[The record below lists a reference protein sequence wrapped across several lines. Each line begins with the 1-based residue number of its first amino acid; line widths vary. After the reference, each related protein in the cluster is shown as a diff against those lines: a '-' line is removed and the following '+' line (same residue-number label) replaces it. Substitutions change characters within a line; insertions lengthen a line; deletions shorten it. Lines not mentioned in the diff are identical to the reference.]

1 MLGDIL
7 KIKRLMQGVKDLT
20 KGAINRRLI
29 SLAAPIMATS
39 FIQMAYSLTDMA
51 WVGRLGSESVAVIG
65 AVGILTWMSGSISLL
80 NKVGAEVSVAQAI
93 GARDTDS
100 ARAFASHNITI
111 ALITALCWGGLLFVG
126 ANTVMGFYELS
137 DDITAGAVSYL
148 RIISTALPF
157 VFLTAA
163 MTGIYN
169 ASGRSSI
176 PFYIS
181 GSGLVL
187 NILLDPVFIFLLRL
201 GTDGAAYA
209 TWISESL
216 VCAIFAWRLFRR
228 DKLLGGLQF
237 LCRLRRSY
245 TVRILRLGTPVALL
259 NTLYAFV
266 NMFLCRTASEQGG
279 HLGLTAFT
287 TGGQIEAITWNT
299 AQGFATALSTFIAQ
313 NHAAGCHERVSRAL
327 RITLSMATVFGL
339 LCTLLFVIFGNEIFS
354 IFVPERAAYE
364 AGGLFMR
371 IDGYS
376 QLFMMLEITM
386 QGVFY
391 GLGRTTP
398 PAVISITFNYM
409 RIPLALLL
417 VRLGMGIEGIW
428 WAISGT
434 SIAKG
439 IVLCACYRFGIRR
452 NVSR

>member
-1 MLGDIL
+1 MRGI
-7 KIKRLMQGVKDLT
+7 KDLT
-20 KGAINRRLI
+20 SGNINRQLFN
-29 SLAAPIMATS
+29 LAMPIMATS

-65 AVGILTWMSGSISLL
+65 AVGILTWMSSAIALL

-93 GARDTDS
+93 GARDTES

-111 ALITALCWGGLLFVG
+111 ALIISLIWGGLLFG
-126 ANTVMGFYELS
+126 FANPVMEVFSLNEK
-137 DDITAGAVSYL
+137 ITAGAVSYL
-148 RIISTALPF
+148 RTISTALPF
-157 VFLTAA
+157 IFLTAA

-169 ASGRSSI
+169 ASGRSNI

-187 NILLDPVFIFLLRL
+187 NILLDPIFIFVLKL

-209 TWISESL
+209 TWISEAL
-216 VCAIFAWRLFRR
+216 VFFIFVYRLFRHDR
-228 DKLLGGLQF
+228 LLDGMQF
-237 LCRLRRSY
+237 LCRLRRKY
-245 TVRILRLGTPVALL
+245 TLRILRLGTPVALL

-266 NMFLCRTASEQGG
+266 NMFLCRTAAECGG
-279 HLGLTAFT
+279 HIGLTAFT

-313 NHAAGCHERVSRAL
+313 NFAAGRHDRVSRAL
-327 RITLSMATVFGL
+327 RITLSMTFVFGC
-339 LCTLLFVIFGNEIFS
+339 LCTALFLFWGDELFAV
-354 IFVPERAAYE
+354 FVPERAAYE
-364 AGGLFMR
+364 AGGVFLR

-376 QLFMMLEITM
+376 QLFMMLEIAM

-398 PAVISITFNYM
+398 PAIVSISMNYM
-409 RIPLALLL
+409 RIPLAILF
-417 VRLGMGIEGIW
+417 VRLGWGIEGIW

-439 IVLCACYRFGIRR
+439 ALLYIWFCVTSRR
-452 NVSR
+452 SSK

>member
-1 MLGDIL
+1 
-7 KIKRLMQGVKDLT
+7 
-20 KGAINRRLI
+20 
-29 SLAAPIMATS
+29 
-39 FIQMAYSLTDMA
+39 
-51 WVGRLGSESVAVIG
+51 
-65 AVGILTWMSGSISLL
+65 
-80 NKVGAEVSVAQAI
+80 
-93 GARDTDS
+93 
-100 ARAFASHNITI
+100 
-111 ALITALCWGGLLFVG
+111 
-126 ANTVMGFYELS
+126 
-137 DDITAGAVSYL
+137 
-148 RIISTALPF
+148 
-157 VFLTAA
+157 
-163 MTGIYN
+163 
-169 ASGRSSI
+169 
-176 PFYIS
+176 
-181 GSGLVL
+181 
-187 NILLDPVFIFLLRL
+187 
-201 GTDGAAYA
+201 
-209 TWISESL
+209 
-216 VCAIFAWRLFRR
+216 
-228 DKLLGGLQF
+228 
-237 LCRLRRSY
+237 
-245 TVRILRLGTPVALL
+245 
-259 NTLYAFV
+259 
-266 NMFLCRTASEQGG
+266 
-279 HLGLTAFT
+279 
-287 TGGQIEAITWNT
+287 
-299 AQGFATALSTFIAQ
+299 
-313 NHAAGCHERVSRAL
+313 VSRAL